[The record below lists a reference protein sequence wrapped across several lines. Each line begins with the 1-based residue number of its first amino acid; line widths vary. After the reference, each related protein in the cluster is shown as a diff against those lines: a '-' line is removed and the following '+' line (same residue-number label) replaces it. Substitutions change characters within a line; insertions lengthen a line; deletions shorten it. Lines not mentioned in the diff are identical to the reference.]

1 LDLRHGEKIESRKTL
16 KLIVSIVGVALTL
29 TVIVFAQRSPSPHS
43 SPEQGRGGAET
54 RSAVIGEDL
63 LWKKL
68 DNRVGDMVEKF
79 DGEMGVAIVDLTDGI
94 RNRKLAAVRKVKRSW
109 TTFTYSI
116 QKIWSKTAKSWLV
129 LLRA

>member
-1 LDLRHGEKIESRKTL
+1 L
-16 KLIVSIVGVALTL
+16 KCICFIATAAVLQIAVARSE
-29 TVIVFAQRSPSPHS
+29 QR
-43 SPEQGRGGAET
+43 AAAT
-54 RSAVIGEDL
+54 DDF

-68 DNRVGDMVEKF
+68 DARVNETVEKF
-79 DGEMGVAIVDLTDGI
+79 EGEMGVAIVDLTDGRVILKNPDHVFPTACII